1 MAVNKDIRICKHC
14 GKKYSVENQSD
25 CFPGGKEREEI
36 FCPNCGKIDGYMRTS
51 GYPFTQKGEA

>member
-14 GKKYSVENQSD
+14 GKKYSVENRSD

-36 FCPNCGKIDGYMRTS
+36 FCPNCGKIDGYMMTS
-51 GYPFTQKGEA
+51 GYPFTQKEEA